1 MLELRHVSCGYGGDI
16 VLKDVSVT
24 ISGGELVGVIGPN
37 GSGKTTLMR
46 VATKVI
52 RPVAGEVRLEGRE
65 LSTMSY
71 RELATR
77 VAVVGPIDRN
87 IDMRTKDLVLLGRI
101 PLRERYRILDGK
113 TDADAA
119 RQAMRVTGL
128 LHLKDRPVSTLS
140 SGERQLAFVA
150 RALAQEPNLLFLDE
164 PTSHLDIRHQ
174 VGLLDLVTKLNREK
188 RLTVIMILHDL
199 NLASQY
205 CGRLLLMDKG
215 VLHSDGPPG
224 SVLTRDTIEK
234 VYRTPVVVL
243 NGPLCSKPF
252 IRPVPREGGLESDP
266 Y

>member
-1 MLELRHVSCGYGGDI
+1 MLELVHVSCGYGGDI

-24 ISGGELVGVIGPN
+24 INGGELVGVIGPN

-52 RPVAGEVRLEGRE
+52 RPAAGEVRLEGRE

-77 VAVVGPIDRN
+77 VAVVGPVDQGL
-87 IDMRTKDLVLLGRI
+87 DTRTEDLVLLGRI

-150 RALAQEPNLLFLDE
+150 RALAQEPKLLLLDE

-174 VGLLDLVTKLNREK
+174 IALLDLVTKLNRK
-188 RLTVIMILHDL
+188 KGLTVVMILHDL

-205 CGRLLLMDKG
+205 CGRLLLIDKG
-215 VLHSDGPPG
+215 TIHSDGPPE
-224 SVLTRDTIEK
+224 SVLTRETIEK
-234 VYRTPVVVL
+234 VYQTPVVVL
-243 NGPLCSKPF
+243 NGPSCSKPF
-252 IRPVPREGGLESDP
+252 IRPVSREGGLQSDQ
-266 Y
+266 

>member
-1 MLELRHVSCGYGGDI
+1 M
-16 VLKDVSVT
+16 
-24 ISGGELVGVIGPN
+24 
-37 GSGKTTLMR
+37 
-46 VATKVI
+46 I
-52 RPVAGEVRLEGRE
+52 RPVAGEVLLEGRA

-77 VAVVGPIDRN
+77 MAVVGSIDRN
-87 IDMRTKDLVLLGRI
+87 LDMRTGDLVLLGRI

-113 TDADAA
+113 TDVDVA
-119 RQAMRVTGL
+119 RQAMAVTGL

-150 RALAQEPNLLFLDE
+150 RALAQEPKLLFLDE

-174 VGLLDLVTKLNREK
+174 VTILDLVVKLNREK
-188 RLTVIMILHDL
+188 ALTVVMILHDL

-215 VLHSDGPPG
+215 SVHSDGPPEA
-224 SVLTRDTIEK
+224 VLTGETIEK

-243 NGPLCSKPF
+243 KGPLRSTPF
-252 IRPVPREGGLESDP
+252 IRPVSREGGFSSDR
-266 Y
+266 